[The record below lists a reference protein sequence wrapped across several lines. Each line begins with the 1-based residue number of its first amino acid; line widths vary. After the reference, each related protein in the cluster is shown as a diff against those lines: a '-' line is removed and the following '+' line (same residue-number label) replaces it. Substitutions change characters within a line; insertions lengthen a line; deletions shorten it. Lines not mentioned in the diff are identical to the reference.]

1 MLIGRPLISPAA
13 LQQYMT
19 ELYQSITDQDSF
31 TTISDAFLGQ
41 SAPRSSKTI
50 LISVLNEIDDPV
62 ATEMTTLITSPGQ
75 IGQSSFII
83 PTQAQAQPITG
94 QTVGFMLQW
103 MMTQWA
109 DGGFAALA
117 NNGSLIASLGD

>member
-1 MLIGRPLISPAA
+1 
-13 LQQYMT
+13 MT
-19 ELYQSITDQDSF
+19 ELYQSITDESSF
-31 TTISDAFLGQ
+31 TAVSDAFLGQ

-50 LISVLNEIDDPV
+50 LIGFLNEIDDPV
-62 ATEMTTLITSPGQ
+62 ATEMANLITSPGK

>member
-1 MLIGRPLISPAA
+1 MLTRRLLISPAA

-19 ELYQSITDQDSF
+19 QLYQSITDSSSF

-41 SAPRSSKTI
+41 SAPRSSKAI

-62 ATEMTTLITSPGQ
+62 ATEMANLIISPVK

-83 PTQAQAQPITG
+83 PTQAQAQAITG

>member
-1 MLIGRPLISPAA
+1 MLTGRKLISPAA

-19 ELYQSITDQDSF
+19 ELYQTLTDQSSF
-31 TTISDAFLGQ
+31 AEISDAFLSQ
-41 SAPRSSKTI
+41 SAPRSSKPI
-50 LISVLNEIDDPV
+50 LMTFLNEIGDPV
-62 ATEMTTLITSPGQ
+62 ATELATLITSPSK

-83 PTQAQAQPITG
+83 PTQAQAQPIVG

-109 DGGFAALA
+109 DGGFAAVA